1 MRDAGKAL
9 RIGYLEKLDGAITGI
24 TGNGGA
30 VIPTAIPVYDSAV
43 VPANASYPRILLSTF
58 ISTEIGQGAKDT
70 YGQILSQ
77 LVEVCDEVSNSYGGK
92 QVVDDI
98 ANEVIE
104 LIRTRTPNYVDMGSD
119 WNVITSTVEE
129 ISTLEEQIT
138 GGFLIRK
145 LIRFNHMVHQLTGNN

>member
-24 TGNGGA
+24 TGNNGS
-30 VIPTAIPVYDSAV
+30 VIPTAIPVYDSAGL
-43 VPANASYPRILLSTF
+43 PANPKYPRILLSTF

-77 LVEVCDEVSNSYGGK
+77 LVEVCDEVSNTYGGK

-98 ANEVIE
+98 ANEVIQ
-104 LIRTRTPNYVDMGSD
+104 LIRVRTPNQVSMGPD
-119 WNVITSTVEE
+119 WNVITSTLED
-129 ISTLEEQIT
+129 INTLEEQIT
-138 GGFLIRK
+138 GGVLIRK
-145 LIRFNHMVHQLTGNN
+145 MIRFNHMVHQLTGNN